1 MKIRVIVPVI
11 TKEFEAEALKEYSAP
26 ARPDTEI
33 SVVSID
39 RGPASIES
47 RYDEAL
53 AVPDVVAKI
62 LQAEKDGVS
71 AVIVDCMADPGV
83 EAAREMVSIPV
94 VGPAEVSYHVAAMLG
109 HKFSVITI
117 LDTLAP
123 VIDHKVAKAG
133 LTARLAS
140 IRAVN
145 IPVLELDDRE
155 ALLNALVEQSVKAV
169 REDGAHV
176 IMFGCT
182 GMVGLAQAVEDRM
195 RREGIS
201 AVPVIDPPVLAVKI
215 AEALAEMGLTHS
227 KRTYPAPPAKEI
239 VGY

>member
-33 SVVSID
+33 SVASID

-53 AVPDVVAKI
+53 AVPDVVEKI
-62 LQAEKDGVS
+62 VQAEKDGVS

-94 VGPAEVSYHVAAMLG
+94 VGPAEVSYHVAAVLG
-109 HKFSVITI
+109 HRFSVITV

-123 VIDHKVAKAG
+123 VIDHNVAKAG
-133 LTARLAS
+133 LTGRLAS

-155 ALLNALVEQSVKAV
+155 ALLNALVGQSVGAV

-176 IMFGCT
+176 IVLGCT
-182 GMVGLAQAVEDRM
+182 GMAGLSEEVKKGM
-195 RREGIS
+195 GKEGIVD
-201 AVPVIDPPVLAVKI
+201 VPVIDPVVLAVKV
-215 AEALAEMGLTHS
+215 AEVLVALGLSHS
-227 KRTYPAPPAKEI
+227 KRTYPAPPEKEI
-239 VGY
+239 IGY